1 MSRMYDIIQELCR
14 RDGTDVTKMC
24 RALKIPRST
33 LSELA
38 SGRTKQLTLKHARP
52 IAEYFG
58 VTLAQLA
65 GDEPLETEPDQT
77 DAVSDLIRDEP
88 IAAYENLKRY
98 LTEEDKAA
106 VNRARRIQRFLSQP
120 FHVAENFTGMAGKYV
135 PLSETIR
142 GFEAILGGEC
152 DDIPEQAFLFCGS
165 IDDVLRKRDALK

>member
-24 RALKIPRST
+24 RAL
-33 LSELA
+33 A

-58 VTLAQLA
+58 VTIAQLA

-98 LTEEDKAA
+98 LTEEDKADIA
-106 VNRARRIQRFLSQP
+106 TLIRLRAEINQ
-120 FHVAENFTGMAGKYV
+120 GK
-135 PLSETIR
+135 
-142 GFEAILGGEC
+142 
-152 DDIPEQAFLFCGS
+152 Q
-165 IDDVLRKRDALK
+165 

>member
-58 VTLAQLA
+58 VTIAQLA

-88 IAAYENLKRY
+88 IATLIR
-98 LTEEDKAA
+98 
-106 VNRARRIQRFLSQP
+106 VRAEINQ
-120 FHVAENFTGMAGKYV
+120 GK
-135 PLSETIR
+135 
-142 GFEAILGGEC
+142 
-152 DDIPEQAFLFCGS
+152 Q
-165 IDDVLRKRDALK
+165 

>member
-52 IAEYFG
+52 IA
-58 VTLAQLA
+58 

-98 LTEEDKAA
+98 LTEEDKADIA
-106 VNRARRIQRFLSQP
+106 TLIRLRAEINQ
-120 FHVAENFTGMAGKYV
+120 GK
-135 PLSETIR
+135 
-142 GFEAILGGEC
+142 
-152 DDIPEQAFLFCGS
+152 Q
-165 IDDVLRKRDALK
+165 

>member
-52 IAEYFG
+52 IA
-58 VTLAQLA
+58 QLA

-98 LTEEDKAA
+98 LTEEDKADIA
-106 VNRARRIQRFLSQP
+106 TLIRLRAEINQ
-120 FHVAENFTGMAGKYV
+120 GK
-135 PLSETIR
+135 
-142 GFEAILGGEC
+142 
-152 DDIPEQAFLFCGS
+152 Q
-165 IDDVLRKRDALK
+165 

>member
-58 VTLAQLA
+58 VTSPSLP
-65 GDEPLETEPDQT
+65 GM
-77 DAVSDLIRDEP
+77 
-88 IAAYENLKRY
+88 
-98 LTEEDKAA
+98 
-106 VNRARRIQRFLSQP
+106 NRWKPSRTRRMP
-120 FHVAENFTGMAGKYV
+120 FRT
-135 PLSETIR
+135 
-142 GFEAILGGEC
+142 
-152 DDIPEQAFLFCGS
+152 
-165 IDDVLRKRDALK
+165 

>member
-58 VTLAQLA
+58 VTIAQLA
-65 GDEPLETEPDQT
+65 GDAPLETEPDQT
-77 DAVSDLIRDEP
+77 DADSDLLRAEP
-88 IAAYENLKRY
+88 IATKKKKKHNMKKKN
-98 LTEEDKAA
+98 KADIA
-106 VNRARRIQRFLSQP
+106 SLIRLRAEINQ
-120 FHVAENFTGMAGKYV
+120 GK
-135 PLSETIR
+135 
-142 GFEAILGGEC
+142 
-152 DDIPEQAFLFCGS
+152 Q
-165 IDDVLRKRDALK
+165 